1 MRSLPN
7 YMINYI
13 NLMNEESEITRSET
27 GNKIDGMNTFTK
39 YFLGVTALVIVVF
52 FSWYFFSII
61 VYVLVAAVISF
72 IGKPIID
79 LLGKIRIK
87 GHQLPRGLKAGITLL
102 CLWALFILFFTAIIP
117 LAMREFQSLGNVS
130 VTNIVSEL
138 EVPIEDAGNFLKH
151 YGLIDENEDMQGY
164 ITDRLSSVV
173 NVTKVKT
180 LFGTVAGTL
189 SDLFVALFSITFI
202 SFFFLKDSKLFS
214 GMVLAII
221 PYRYEEQARSALD
234 SIQKLLIRYFVGLL
248 FEVFGVMA
256 LNTIGLSIVG
266 LGFSNAIVIGLITG
280 ILNVIPY
287 IGPLIGVIFGLS
299 VGVVL
304 NLDMEFYHQLLP
316 LLIYM
321 TIALLFTQLIDN
333 IVFQP
338 CIYGNSVHAHPLEI
352 FLVILMAGSIAGI
365 PGMILAIP
373 SYTVLRVILKEFFNK
388 YKLVKKLTQ
397 SLNE

>member
-1 MRSLPN
+1 
-7 YMINYI
+7 
-13 NLMNEESEITRSET
+13 MNEENNITPIET
-27 GNKIDGMNTFTK
+27 GNKFGGMNTFTK
-39 YFLGVTALVIVVF
+39 YFLGVAAVLVVVF

-102 CLWALFILFFTAIIP
+102 CLWALFILFFSTIIP

-138 EVPIEDAGNFLKH
+138 ETPIEDAGNFLKR
-151 YGLIDENEDMQGY
+151 YGLIEENVNMQDY
-164 ITDRLSSVV
+164 ITERLSSVI
-173 NVTKVKT
+173 NITKVKT

-202 SFFFLKDSKLFS
+202 SFFFLKDSRLFS

-221 PYRYEEQARSALD
+221 PSRYEEQARNALD

-248 FEVFGVMA
+248 FEVLGVMT

-280 ILNVIPY
+280 VLNVIPY

-304 NLDMEFYHQLLP
+304 NLDMEFYQQLLP

-321 TIALLFTQLIDN
+321 TVALLLTQLIDN
-333 IVFQP
+333 VVFQP

-352 FLVILMAGSIAGI
+352 FLVILMAGSLAGI

>member
-1 MRSLPN
+1 
-7 YMINYI
+7 
-13 NLMNEESEITRSET
+13 MNEENNITPIET
-27 GNKIDGMNTFTK
+27 GNKFGRMNTFTK
-39 YFLGVTALVIVVF
+39 YFLGVAAVLVVVF

-102 CLWALFILFFTAIIP
+102 CLWALFILFFSTIIP

-138 EVPIEDAGNFLKH
+138 ETPIEDAGNFLKR
-151 YGLIDENEDMQGY
+151 YGLIEENVNMQDY
-164 ITDRLSSVV
+164 ITERLSSVISI
-173 NVTKVKT
+173 TKVKT

-202 SFFFLKDSKLFS
+202 SFFFLKDSRLFS

-221 PYRYEEQARSALD
+221 PSRYEEQARNALD

-248 FEVFGVMA
+248 FEVLGVMT

-280 ILNVIPY
+280 VLNVIPY

-304 NLDMEFYHQLLP
+304 NLDMEFYQQLLP

-321 TIALLFTQLIDN
+321 TVALLLTQLIDN
-333 IVFQP
+333 VVFQP

-352 FLVILMAGSIAGI
+352 FLVILMAGSLAGI